1 MRKSALWR
9 AFALSEKTIW
19 YEKRKHVIRNSGNKT
34 MVQTADKAAEQ
45 VRNRNGDEIFLYA
58 AAYFAQAGT
67 SSFAREGTG
76 SKIGK
81 YFLKKSCIIFREKSK
96 NMGYE
101 AKNYARR

>member
-19 YEKRKHVIRNSGNKT
+19 YEKRKHVIRNSGDET

-45 VRNRNGDEIFLYA
+45 VRDRNGGDIFLYA
-58 AAYFAQAGT
+58 AAHFAKERA

-76 SKIGK
+76 SKRRAIVFK
-81 YFLKKSCIIFREKSK
+81 EKPHNFS
-96 NMGYE
+96 
-101 AKNYARR
+101 

>member
-19 YEKRKHVIRNSGNKT
+19 YEKRKHVIRNSGDET

-45 VRNRNGDEIFLYA
+45 VRDRNGDDIFLYA
-58 AAYFAQAGT
+58 AAHFAKERT

-76 SKIGK
+76 HKR
-81 YFLKKSCIIFREKSK
+81 REIVFKEKPHNFS
-96 NMGYE
+96 
-101 AKNYARR
+101 